1 MSSVSLPS
9 LGNLVRLEPT
19 RVEHLKGS
27 SLGSYQKTL
36 NKHSSLL
43 QKFVDYD
50 RKKFYS
56 KGLWGLYHKNYYSR
70 N

>member
-1 MSSVSLPS
+1 MFLISLSVLSSVSLPS

-19 RVEHLKGS
+19 RVEHLEGS
-27 SLGSYQKTL
+27 SLGSYPKTL
-36 NKHSSLL
+36 NKYFNLL

-56 KGLWGLYHKNYYSR
+56 KGL
-70 N
+70 